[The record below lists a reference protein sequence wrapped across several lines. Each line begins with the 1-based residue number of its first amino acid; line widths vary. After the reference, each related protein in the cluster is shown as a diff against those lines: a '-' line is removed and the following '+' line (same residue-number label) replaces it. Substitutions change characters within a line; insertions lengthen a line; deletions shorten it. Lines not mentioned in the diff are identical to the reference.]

1 MEQKNKRNKKLWMM
15 DNNLN
20 KKLMEKK
27 SQNLWIMQLGK
38 EKIVLDKIKKFLS
51 LKAVMLNYVKL

>member
-38 EKIVLDKIKKFLS
+38 EKMVLDKIKKFLS